1 MRSYNRMSNLSH
13 KHKQPLVSLFKAMA
27 MRLTDQ
33 QDIIDF
39 FEMDVEVNIRAKKYR
54 GRSLSL
60 GGLSIQDRFVEFF
73 KKEDDHIVA
82 KAIEA
87 MIKKIKPDPYNPHI
101 FISERE
107 TISECK
113 SIVARLRS
121 SNPTTSGNLDVLNN
135 KATIRDAHHLV
146 DIIRRLKQSIDTE
159 PDPGLAIGTAKDL
172 IESVCKTILSEREKP
187 VQGTPNIPTLIK
199 DTLKEL
205 EIVPEGIDKKS
216 HGSEY
221 IKRLLNNLGSIG
233 EGLAELRNLYG
244 AGHGKEGRARGLSA
258 RHTKLVAGAAST
270 LALFLFETHEE
281 NKASTN

>member
-13 KHKQPLVSLFKAMA
+13 NHKKPLVNLFEAMA
-27 MRLTDQ
+27 IRLTGW

-39 FEMDVEVNIRAKKYR
+39 FEMDVEVDITANKYR
-54 GRSLSL
+54 GKSLSM
-60 GGLSIQDRFVEFF
+60 GGISIKDRFVEFL

-87 MIKKIKPDPYNPHI
+87 MINKIKPYPNPHI

-121 SNPTTSGNLDVLNN
+121 SNPIISSNLDVLNN

-172 IESVCKTILSEREKP
+172 IESVCKTILSERGQP

-258 RHTKLVAGAAST
+258 RHAKLVAGAAST